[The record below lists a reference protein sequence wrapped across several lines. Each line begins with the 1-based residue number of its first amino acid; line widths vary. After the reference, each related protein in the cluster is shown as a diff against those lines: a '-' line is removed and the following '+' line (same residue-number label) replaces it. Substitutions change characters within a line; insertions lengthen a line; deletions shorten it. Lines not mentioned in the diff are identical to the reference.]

1 MPRNSFTIATTSL
14 ARTSVTR
21 DYVPIH

>member
-1 MPRNSFTIATTSL
+1 MPSNSFTIATTSL
-14 ARTSVTR
+14 ARNSVTR